1 MESNNELLYNQLYE
15 KTKEF
20 GRTHFI
26 KEIMRLERDN
36 KALRET
42 LDNVVEQLKLQ
53 RKISLS
59 LQNPYTISVIDTVL
73 NEVRENELK

>member
-15 KTKEF
+15 RTKEF